1 MLTPLTSES
10 YNSIETSVAM
20 NFSVNDFLDKLNSGD
35 RLVSALLANT

>member
-1 MLTPLTSES
+1 
-10 YNSIETSVAM
+10 M